1 MAVEEASIAW
11 FPLIAGFFGGLGLF
25 LYGLD
30 RLTEALTR
38 LAGDRMRTVL
48 ARLTTN
54 RVSGALTGAA
64 VTAVVQS
71 STVTTVVAIGFV
83 SAGVMAS
90 VQAISVVLGA
100 NVGTTITAQII
111 SFDIATW
118 AFVFVAAGAFG
129 MLSARRERWRPQA
142 QALFGLGLLFVSM
155 QLMASAMAPLR
166 DSPGFVEVME
176 WLSAPALGMV
186 VGAVYSALV
195 RSSSATTALAITMA
209 TQDLIS
215 LEAGVALVI
224 GANIGTCVTAV
235 LAAIGRPPAAKRVAA
250 AHVAINVLGALAWI
264 GFTGQLAGLG
274 RWMAGGGDDVARQL
288 ANAHTVFNVS
298 VALVMLPLLGY
309 LVRWLDRRIPD
320 PPPHAARPL
329 ASALD
334 AGLLSTPALALS
346 AARIELGRVCA
357 GLAERV
363 APAAETAMSGNWTE
377 LNELTRAD
385 DEVDERYR
393 SVVEYLTD
401 VGQGDLSQRR
411 TDELFLLLSL
421 ADDLESLGDV
431 LEINLVTIG
440 QRRLERSVE
449 LDEVATAHVRE
460 LADAVTT
467 AVSTVARALLDDDVD
482 AARDVVAMKP
492 GINALLSRAFA
503 AQAHRL
509 VERGTSDLESF
520 SIERDTLE
528 ALRRTYYFAKRAAA
542 SMVSGRVAD
551 PARDGS

>member
-1 MAVEEASIAW
+1 MSIAW
-11 FPLIAGFFGGLGLF
+11 FPLVAGFLGGLGLF

-38 LAGDRMRTVL
+38 IAGDRMRTVL
-48 ARLTTN
+48 AKLTTN

-111 SFDIATW
+111 SFDVNTW
-118 AFVFVAAGAFG
+118 AFVLVAIGTLG

-142 QALFGLGLLFVSM
+142 QAVFGLGLLFVSM
-155 QLMASAMAPLR
+155 QLMAAAMSPLR
-166 DSPGFVEVME
+166 DSPGFIDLME
-176 WLSAPALGMV
+176 WLGAPVLGML

-209 TQDLIS
+209 TQELIT
-215 LEAGVALVI
+215 LEAGVAIVI

-250 AHVAINVLGALAWI
+250 AHVTINVAGGLAWI
-264 GFTGQLAGLG
+264 GFTGQLAALG
-274 RWMAGGGDDVARQL
+274 RLLAGGSEDVARQL

-298 VALVMLPLLGY
+298 VAVVMLPLLGI
-309 LVRWLDRRIPD
+309 LVRWLDRQIPD
-320 PPPHAARPL
+320 PPADEVRDVP
-329 ASALD
+329 SALD
-334 AGLLSTPALALS
+334 SGLLGTPALALS
-346 AARIELGRVCA
+346 GARIELGRLCE
-357 GLAERV
+357 GLAARV
-363 APAAETAMSGNWTE
+363 APSAETAITGSWSDLT
-377 LNELTRAD
+377 ELTRAD
-385 DEVDERYR
+385 DEVDRRYR
-393 SVVEYLTD
+393 EVVEYLTD

-411 TDELFLLLSL
+411 TDELFLLLSV
-421 ADDLESLGDV
+421 ADDVESLGDV

-440 QRRLERSVE
+440 QRRLERSIT
-449 LDEVATAHVRE
+449 LDAAAMSNVRE
-460 LADAVTT
+460 LAGAVTI
-467 AVSTVARALLDDDVD
+467 AVETLAAALLESDTDR
-482 AARDVVAMKP
+482 ARDVVAMKP
-492 GINALLSRAFA
+492 GVNALLARAFSQ
-503 AQAHRL
+503 QAHRL
-509 VERGTSDLESF
+509 VERGTTDLESF

-528 ALRRTYYFAKRAAA
+528 ALRRTYYFAKRASA
-542 SMVSGRVAD
+542 SLVAGKITE
-551 PARDGS
+551 PARDES